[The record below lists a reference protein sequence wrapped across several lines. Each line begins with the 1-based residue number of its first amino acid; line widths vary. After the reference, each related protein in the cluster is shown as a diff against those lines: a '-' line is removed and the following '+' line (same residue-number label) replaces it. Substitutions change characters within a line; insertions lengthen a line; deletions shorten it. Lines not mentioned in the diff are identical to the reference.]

1 MNIKIFKKAILLI
14 HGFAGGNYDY
24 NSLGNDLELY
34 NSFDV
39 FTFTL
44 PGHERMIIDKVTW
57 EDWIKKAED
66 EIEKI
71 INANYKEVYVIG
83 HSMGGVIA
91 SHLASKYKEVK
102 KLVLAAP
109 AFHYLAFKGDKVDVI
124 ESIKKLPNLFK
135 NYAPEE
141 VLSRIFKI
149 PAPTIKEFM
158 KLVEEHTKDIKDITC
173 PTLIL
178 HGEKDDIV
186 PVDSVQYVYDNI
198 KSKSVTLIELHSLTH
213 DLFMNDRYDEVRDI
227 IVKFF
232 RSIPINEKVKKEL

>member
-44 PGHERMIIDKVTW
+44 PGHERMIIDKVTR

-198 KSKSVTLIELHSLTH
+198 KSKSVTLIELHLLTH

>member
-39 FTFTL
+39 FTFTV
-44 PGHERMIIDKVTW
+44 PGHERMIIDKVTR

-124 ESIKKLPNLFK
+124 ESIKKLPNIFK

>member
-44 PGHERMIIDKVTW
+44 PGHERMIIDKVTR

-91 SHLASKYKEVK
+91 SLLECKYKEVK

>member
-44 PGHERMIIDKVTW
+44 PGHERMIIDKVTR

-232 RSIPINEKVKKEL
+232 RSIPIYEKVKKEL

>member
-44 PGHERMIIDKVTW
+44 PGHERMIIDKVTR

-109 AFHYLAFKGDKVDVI
+109 AFHYLAFKGDKIDVI

>member
-44 PGHERMIIDKVTW
+44 PGHERMIIDKVTR

-186 PVDSVQYVYDNI
+186 PIDSVQYVYDNI

-232 RSIPINEKVKKEL
+232 RSIPINEKIKKEL

>member
-44 PGHERMIIDKVTW
+44 PGHERMIIDKVTR

-198 KSKSVTLIELHSLTH
+198 KSKSVTLIELHSLTR
-213 DLFMNDRYDEVRDI
+213 FIYE
-227 IVKFF
+227 
-232 RSIPINEKVKKEL
+232 

>member
-44 PGHERMIIDKVTW
+44 PGHERMIIDKVTR

-71 INANYKEVYVIG
+71 INANYKEVFVIG

-232 RSIPINEKVKKEL
+232 RSIPINEKIKKEL

>member
-34 NSFDV
+34 SSFDV

-44 PGHERMIIDKVTW
+44 PGHERMIIDKVTR

-109 AFHYLAFKGDKVDVI
+109 AFHYLAFKGDKIDVI

-213 DLFMNDRYDEVRDI
+213 DLFVNDRYDEVRDI

>member
-44 PGHERMIIDKVTW
+44 PGHERMIIDKVTR

-198 KSKSVTLIELHSLTH
+198 KSKSITLIELHSLTH

>member
-44 PGHERMIIDKVTW
+44 PGHERMIIDKVTR

-232 RSIPINEKVKKEL
+232 RSIPINKKVKKEL

>member
-44 PGHERMIIDKVTW
+44 PGHERMIIDKVTR

-158 KLVEEHTKDIKDITC
+158 KLVEEHIKDITC